1 MKAMQMMSALSQQT
15 RWDVYRLLVG
25 VLPAGMAASD
35 IADAVG
41 MSRTA
46 MSPHFAILSAAG
58 LLSAEKS
65 GRTITYRAETEPV
78 AELGEFLTQAVQKGR
93 TGQRPA

>member
-1 MKAMQMMSALSQQT
+1 MKAMQIMSALSQPT
-15 RWDVYRLLVG
+15 RLKVYELLVG
-25 VLPAGMAASD
+25 LLPDGMAASD

-58 LLSAEKS
+58 LLISDKA
-65 GRTITYRAETEPV
+65 GRTVTYRAETEPV
-78 AELGEFLTQAVQKGR
+78 EGLSEFLVCAVEKGR
-93 TGQRPA
+93 SARD